1 MSDAAR
7 LGRASPCSR
16 AAVDCETAARR
27 VWFGVSMTEEPVR
40 TEDSHPTE
48 QRRCGTV
55 ALAGRSNV
63 GKSTLLNR
71 LLGAKVAITSRRPQT
86 TRSRVLGV
94 RTLPGAQ
101 MIWVDTPGIHRA
113 RSLLNRRMV
122 DAAER
127 AIAEADVVVVVIDA
141 AEGLIPQ
148 DREIIDRVAESRQPW
163 LAALNKIDLLADKA
177 LIPLLDGIGRVL
189 PNVDLVPVSAVA
201 GKNLAALERAVAERL
216 PLGPALYS
224 EDELTDQSGRAL
236 VQEFVREQIFAATEG
251 EVPYKTAVFVERFE
265 EKPGVNVVSA
275 TILVERESQ
284 KRILIGAAGS
294 MIRAIGSRARQEL
307 ERFFGKR
314 FYLELFVK
322 VRRDWTRSPRIL
334 DELGL

>member
-1 MSDAAR
+1 
-7 LGRASPCSR
+7 
-16 AAVDCETAARR
+16 
-27 VWFGVSMTEEPVR
+27 MTEEQLTTDDAHSVNE
-40 TEDSHPTE
+40 T
-48 QRRCGTV
+48 RCGTV

-86 TRSRVLGV
+86 TRSRILGI

-122 DAAER
+122 ETAER
-127 AIAEADVVVVVIDA
+127 SIAEADVVVLVIDA
-141 AEGLIPQ
+141 AQGFLRQ
-148 DREIIDRVAESRQPW
+148 DREAIECVVESRRPW
-163 LAALNKIDLLADKA
+163 LAATNKIDLVADAA
-177 LIPLLDGIGRVL
+177 LIPLLDDIGKAF
-189 PNVDLVPVSAVA
+189 PDVDLVPVSAA
-201 GKNLAALERAVAERL
+201 TGKNLAALERAVAARL
-216 PLGPALYS
+216 PVGPTLYP

-236 VQEFVREQIFAATEG
+236 VQEFVREQIFAATAG
-251 EVPYKTAVFVERFE
+251 EIPYKTAVLVERFE
-265 EKPGVNVVSA
+265 EKAGVNVVSA
-275 TILVERESQ
+275 TVLVERDSQ
-284 KRILIGAAGS
+284 KGILIGSAGS
-294 MIRAIGSRARQEL
+294 MIREIGARARQDL

-322 VRRDWTRSPRIL
+322 VRRDWTKSPRIL

>member
-1 MSDAAR
+1 
-7 LGRASPCSR
+7 
-16 AAVDCETAARR
+16 
-27 VWFGVSMTEEPVR
+27 MTEESPI
-40 TEDSHPTE
+40 TDDSRSVSET
-48 QRRCGTV
+48 RCGTV

-63 GKSTLLNR
+63 GKSTLLNC

-86 TRSRVLGV
+86 TRSRILGI

-122 DAAER
+122 DAAAR
-127 AIAEADVVVVVIDA
+127 SIAEADVVVVVIDA
-141 AEGLIPQ
+141 AQGFLPP
-148 DREIIDRVAESRQPW
+148 DREAIECVVESRRPW
-163 LAALNKIDLLADKA
+163 LVAVNKLDLVADA
-177 LIPLLDGIGRVL
+177 VLIPLLDGIGKAF
-189 PNVDLVPVSAVA
+189 PDVDLVPVSAVT

-216 PLGPALYS
+216 PLGPALYP
-224 EDELTDQSGRAL
+224 EDELTDQSSRAL
-236 VQEFVREQIFAATEG
+236 VQEFVREQIFAATAG
-251 EVPYKTAVFVERFE
+251 EIPYKTAVLVERFE

-275 TILVERESQ
+275 AILVERDSQ
-284 KRILIGAAGS
+284 KRILIGSAGS
-294 MIRAIGSRARQEL
+294 MIREIGMCARQEI

-322 VRRDWTRSPRIL
+322 VRRDWTKSPRIL